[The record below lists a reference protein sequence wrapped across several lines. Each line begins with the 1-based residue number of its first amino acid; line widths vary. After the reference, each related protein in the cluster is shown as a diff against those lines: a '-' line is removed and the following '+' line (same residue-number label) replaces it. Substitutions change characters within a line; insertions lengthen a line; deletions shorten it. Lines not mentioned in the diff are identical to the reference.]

1 MEKNS
6 TAAKHIKKYC
16 YVIGLLS
23 FLVAFFF
30 CGVGIHYQEMQ
41 KKASGTYLAESTVRR
56 IKSRLERYVMVS
68 EIIGNC
74 LIDGDDLDE
83 TSFLE
88 LAEKIPNDEGVI
100 KAIELAPEGIVTAV
114 YPKQGNTE
122 ALKLNM
128 LQEHERKA
136 DAALAKQTGKYTMGG
151 PYQLKQ
157 GGTGALLFNPVYR
170 MDDSGNSEFWG
181 FVILVID
188 WDRFMYELNPEYL
201 SEVGAIGYG
210 LMEGA
215 VRIKLF

>member
-56 IKSRLERYVMVS
+56 VKSRLERYVMVS

-128 LQEHERKA
+128 LQ
-136 DAALAKQTGKYTMGG
+136 
-151 PYQLKQ
+151 
-157 GGTGALLFNPVYR
+157 
-170 MDDSGNSEFWG
+170 
-181 FVILVID
+181 
-188 WDRFMYELNPEYL
+188 PE
-201 SEVGAIGYG
+201 SIRWEV
-210 LMEGA
+210 LTS
-215 VRIKLF
+215 

>member
-1 MEKNS
+1 MNLGHGLRVLLEEDKEQNREISAFNDLISYREKDMGKWRKNS

-68 EIIGNC
+68 KIIGNC

-100 KAIELAPEGIVTAV
+100 KAIELAPKGIVTAV

-128 LQEHERKA
+128 LQEH
-136 DAALAKQTGKYTMGG
+136 
-151 PYQLKQ
+151 
-157 GGTGALLFNPVYR
+157 
-170 MDDSGNSEFWG
+170 
-181 FVILVID
+181 
-188 WDRFMYELNPEYL
+188 
-201 SEVGAIGYG
+201 
-210 LMEGA
+210 
-215 VRIKLF
+215 

>member
-170 MDDSGNSEFWG
+170 TDDSGNSEFWG
-181 FVILVID
+181 FVIL
-188 WDRFMYELNPEYL
+188 
-201 SEVGAIGYG
+201 
-210 LMEGA
+210 
-215 VRIKLF
+215 

>member
-23 FLVAFFF
+23 FLVSFFF

-114 YPKQGNTE
+114 YPKQGNT
-122 ALKLNM
+122 
-128 LQEHERKA
+128 
-136 DAALAKQTGKYTMGG
+136 
-151 PYQLKQ
+151 
-157 GGTGALLFNPVYR
+157 
-170 MDDSGNSEFWG
+170 
-181 FVILVID
+181 
-188 WDRFMYELNPEYL
+188 
-201 SEVGAIGYG
+201 
-210 LMEGA
+210 
-215 VRIKLF
+215 